1 MFNSPNQSDWIRQS
15 IKEAGG
21 PTFVSRQLKVSA
33 PTLYD
38 WIRKGRI
45 PNVQKY
51 LELRALHQRV
61 LEAKQ

>member
-1 MFNSPNQSDWIRQS
+1 MQTEINYADWIRQS

-33 PTLYD
+33 PTLYY

-51 LELRALHQRV
+51 LELKALRQRV
-61 LEAKQ
+61 QEERR